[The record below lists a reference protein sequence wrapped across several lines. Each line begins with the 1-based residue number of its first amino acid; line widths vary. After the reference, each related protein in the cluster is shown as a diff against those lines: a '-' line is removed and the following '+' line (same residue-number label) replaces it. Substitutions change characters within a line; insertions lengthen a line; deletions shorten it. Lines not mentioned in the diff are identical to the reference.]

1 MPTPVKTLLKQMG
14 LSEIEAHVYL
24 ACLQLGETV
33 VAEIAHH
40 TKISRTTVASI
51 LDRLKTKELLTSHLS
66 KGKKKFWIEDPYI
79 LVEHQKAQLEVTEQ
93 LAERLRNEYHQA
105 DKKPTAE
112 IYDTRKTLE
121 HLMAK
126 VVEELKKGDDLF
138 TFESP
143 NAQHYQAILTE
154 ELFHALSKQK
164 VRKGIHTKSL
174 IPSGQELCVR
184 PKSLEH
190 NIEVR
195 ILPPGVLIESSFW
208 MFKNSLVLFSGT
220 HTFAVR
226 INHGHMKESMASLFQ
241 MAWELS
247 IPINQKTTLR

>member
-1 MPTPVKTLLKQMG
+1 MSTPVKTLLKQMG
-14 LSEIEAHVYL
+14 LSEIEVHVYL
-24 ACLQLGETV
+24 ACLHLGETI
-33 VAEIAHH
+33 VAEIAHK
-40 TKISRTTVASI
+40 TKTSRTTVASI
-51 LDRLKTKELLTSHLS
+51 LDRLKAKGLLTSHLS
-66 KGKKKFWIEDPYI
+66 KGKKIFWIEDPHI
-79 LVEHQKAQLEVTEQ
+79 LVEHHKAQLEVIEQ
-93 LAERLRNEYHQA
+93 LAGRLHNEYHQA

-112 IYDTRKTLE
+112 IYDTPETLE

-143 NAQHYQAILTE
+143 SSQHYQAILTE

-164 VRKGIHTKSL
+164 ARKGIHTKSL
-174 IPSGQELCVR
+174 IPTGQELFIR
-184 PKSLEH
+184 PKFIEH

-195 ILPPGVLIESSFW
+195 VLPLGVLIESSFW

-226 INHGHMKESMASLFQ
+226 INHGHMKESITSLFQ
-241 MAWELS
+241 MAWKLS
-247 IPINQKTTLR
+247 KPLEQKTTLG